1 MLTMPKYLIE
11 TKRLGLRF
19 LQESD
24 INYLEALESD
34 LEVKKY
40 FPDGPRDRS
49 TTEDMINRFISNHVN
64 KGLPNFLI
72 FDLESGE
79 FIGRIGFGLTE
90 DNEIE
95 VGYVLHKK
103 FWGKGVASEAVLA
116 MLTYAKEHIKTDYI
130 IAYADVGNVGSTRV
144 MEKCGMEYYK
154 TGMAKGIECRFYRI
168 KNS

>member
-1 MLTMPKYLIE
+1 MQNYLIE

-19 LQESD
+19 LKNAD
-24 INYLEALESD
+24 IKYLEALEND
-34 LEVKKY
+34 PEVKKY

-49 TTEDMINRFISNHVN
+49 KTGDMIKRFISNYEN

-79 FIGRIGFGLTE
+79 FIGRVGFGLTE

-95 VGYVLHKK
+95 VGYVLHKN
-103 FWGKGVASEAVLA
+103 FWGKGIASEAVSA
-116 MLTYAKEHIKTDYI
+116 MLTYAKEHIKSDYI
-130 IAYADVGNVGSTRV
+130 IAYADIGNVGSTRV

-154 TGMAKGIECRFYRI
+154 TGMAKGIQCRFYRI
-168 KNS
+168 KNK